1 MTTALQ
7 GQTVVLIG
15 GSAGIGLATAKRT
28 TAEGAQVVLTGRD
41 SVRLEKA
48 ASEVGAL
55 SHTAFDAHD
64 SARLEEFF
72 HSLPQPVDHVMVTA
86 GSPAYGPLS
95 ELDIKAAGR
104 HVAEHITLTLTVAR
118 QATETVRPSGSVVF
132 MGGTGARRPAAGIS
146 LAAAVTAA
154 MPALTANLALEIAP
168 VRVNLIA
175 PGFVDTPLSAS
186 ILGDALDERRDELRT
201 TLPIGRVVQ
210 PEDIAEL
217 AVHLM
222 RNSAVTGATYDIDGG
237 QQLT

>member
-15 GSAGIGLATAKRT
+15 GSAGIGLATAKRAT
-28 TAEGAQVVLTGRD
+28 SEGAQVVLTGRD
-41 SVRLEKA
+41 RTRLEEA
-48 ASEVGAL
+48 ANEVGAV
-55 SHTAFDAHD
+55 SHAAFDAHD
-64 SARLEEFF
+64 CQRLEEFF

-95 ELDIKAAGR
+95 ELDINEAGR
-104 HVAEHITLTLTVAR
+104 HVAEHVTLTLNVAR
-118 QATETVRPSGSVVF
+118 QATDTVRPGGSVVY
-132 MGGTGARRPAAGIS
+132 MGGTGSRRPAAGIS

-201 TLPIGRVVQ
+201 TLPIHRVVQ
-210 PEDIAEL
+210 PEDIADL